1 MRFCVTLDG
10 SSAAIVGAMIAVLA
24 YSGPTSAQS
33 VEQFYKSKNPTLIV
47 GTDASGEY
55 AVGGRLLAKH
65 IQRHLPGNP
74 PVIVQF
80 MPGASSIKSA
90 NYMYTAAAK
99 DGSVLSLS
107 NKGIAMFGTAKMD
120 NTNYKAAEFNW
131 IGNMTRSNNL
141 AVVWHAKG
149 VKTLDDAKKT
159 EVVVGALGAGGTLAT
174 YPAILNAVAG
184 TRFKV
189 VLGYAG
195 AQLIDLA
202 MERGEVDGRASYS
215 WSDLK
220 RVRGEWLKEGK
231 LNILVQFGLEKEPDL
246 PDVPLIVDLARNDLE
261 RKILSFV
268 AADNNMARPFYM
280 PPKVPADRV
289 AAFRKAFDDTMTDA
303 EFLEDAK
310 RVGVTVTPLTGAQLE
325 ALVKNIVNA
334 PPEVVN
340 GAEQWMTKN

>member
-1 MRFCVTLDG
+1 MRVCVTFNG
-10 SSAAIVGAMIAVLA
+10 SSAVIVSAMIAVLA
-24 YSGPTSAQS
+24 YSDAATAQS
-33 VEQFYKSKNPTLIV
+33 VEQFYNSKNPTLIV

-90 NYMYTAAAK
+90 NYMYAVAPK
-99 DGSVLSLS
+99 DGSVISLP
-107 NKGIAMFGTAKMD
+107 NKGIAMFEAAKME
-120 NTNYKAAEFNW
+120 NTNYKSADFSW

-141 AVVWHAKG
+141 AVVWHTKG
-149 VKTLDDAKKT
+149 VKTLEDATKT
-159 EVVVGALGAGGTLAT
+159 EIVVGALGAGGTLAT

-184 TRFKV
+184 TKFKV

-215 WSDLK
+215 WADLK
-220 RVRGEWLKEGK
+220 RVRSEWLKEGK

-246 PDVPLIVDLARNDLE
+246 PDVPLIVDLARNEQE

-280 PPKVPADRV
+280 PPKVPADRM
-289 AAFRKAFDDTMTDA
+289 AAFRKAFDDTMTDR

-310 RVGVTVTPLTGAQLE
+310 KVGVTVTPLSGAQLE
-325 ALVKNIVNA
+325 NLVKSIVNA
-334 PPEVVN
+334 PPDVIN

>member
-1 MRFCVTLDG
+1 MRVRVMLKG
-10 SSAAIVGAMIAVLA
+10 VAAAVSGAMAILA
-24 YSGPTSAQS
+24 AQDRPAAAQS
-33 VEQFYKSKNPTLIV
+33 VEQFYKSKNPILIV

-65 IQRHLPGNP
+65 IQRHLPGTP
-74 PVIVQF
+74 PVVVQF

-90 NYMYTAAAK
+90 NYMYAVAPK
-99 DGSVLSLS
+99 DGSVLSLP
-107 NKGIAMFGTAKMD
+107 NKGIAMFEAAKME
-120 NTNYKAAEFNW
+120 NATYKSAEFNW

-149 VKTLDDAKKT
+149 VKTLEDARKT

-184 TRFKV
+184 TKFKV

-220 RVRGEWLKEGK
+220 RVRSEWLKEGK

-246 PDVPLIVDLARNDLE
+246 PDVPLIIDLARNEQE

-289 AAFRKAFDDTMTDA
+289 AAFRQAFDATMTDA
-303 EFLEDAK
+303 EFLDDAK

-334 PPEVVN
+334 PPEVLK
-340 GAEQWMTKN
+340 GAEQWMAKN

>member
-1 MRFCVTLDG
+1 MRFQALVCSVAVALV
-10 SSAAIVGAMIAVLA
+10 AAAGQQAF
-24 YSGPTSAQS
+24 AQTP
-33 VEQFYKSKNPTLIV
+33 EQFYKGKNPILIV

-65 IQRHLPGNP
+65 IQRHLPGAP

-90 NYMYTAAAK
+90 NYMYAVAPK
-99 DGSVLSLS
+99 DGSVLSLP
-107 NKGIAMFGTAKMD
+107 NKGIAMFESAKME
-120 NTNYKAAEFNW
+120 NTNYKAAEFSW

-149 VKTLDDAKKT
+149 VKTLEDATKT

-174 YPAILNAVAG
+174 YPAILNAVVG
-184 TRFKV
+184 TKFKV

-220 RVRGEWLKEGK
+220 RVRSEWLKDGK

-246 PDVPLIVDLARNDLE
+246 PGVPLIVDLARNEQE

-280 PPKVPADRV
+280 PPKVPADRL
-289 AAFRKAFDDTMTDA
+289 AAFRQAFDDTMMDA

-310 RVGVTVTPLTGAQLE
+310 KVGVTVTPLSGAQLE
-325 ALVKNIVNA
+325 ALVRNIVNA

>member
-1 MRFCVTLDG
+1 MMRFMRSLQALVCSVAVALV
-10 SSAAIVGAMIAVLA
+10 AAAGQQAF
-24 YSGPTSAQS
+24 AQTP
-33 VEQFYKSKNPTLIV
+33 EQFYKGKNPILIV

-65 IQRHLPGNP
+65 IQRHLPGAP

-90 NYMYTAAAK
+90 NYMYAVAPK
-99 DGSVLSLS
+99 DGSVLSLP
-107 NKGIAMFGTAKMD
+107 NKGIAMFESAKME
-120 NTNYKAAEFNW
+120 NTNYKAAEFSW

-149 VKTLDDAKKT
+149 VKTLEDATKT

-174 YPAILNAVAG
+174 YPAILNAVVG
-184 TRFKV
+184 TKFKV

-220 RVRGEWLKEGK
+220 RVRSEWLKDGK

-246 PDVPLIVDLARNDLE
+246 PEVPLIVDLARNEQE

-280 PPKVPADRV
+280 PPKVPADRL
-289 AAFRKAFDDTMTDA
+289 AAFRQAFDDTMRDA

-310 RVGVTVTPLTGAQLE
+310 KVGVTVTPLSGAQLE
-325 ALVKNIVNA
+325 ALVRNIVNA

>member
-1 MRFCVTLDG
+1 MRVRMMLKGLT
-10 SSAAIVGAMIAVLA
+10 AAMLGAILPMATQDRPV
-24 YSGPTSAQS
+24 SAQS
-33 VEQFYKSKNPTLIV
+33 VEQFYKAKNPILIV

-65 IQRHLPGNP
+65 IQRHLPGAP

-90 NYMYTAAAK
+90 NYMYTAAPK
-99 DGSVLSLS
+99 DGSVVSLP
-107 NKGIAMFGTAKMD
+107 NKGIAMFEAAKME
-120 NTNYKAAEFNW
+120 NTNYKSADFNW

-141 AVVWHAKG
+141 AVVWHTKG
-149 VKTLDDAKKT
+149 VKTLEDATKT
-159 EVVVGALGAGGTLAT
+159 EVIVGALGAGGTLAT
-174 YPAILNAVAG
+174 YPAILNAVTG
-184 TRFKV
+184 TKFKV

-220 RVRGEWLKEGK
+220 RVRSEWLKEGK

-246 PDVPLIVDLARNDLE
+246 PDVPLIVDLARNEQE

-289 AAFRKAFDDTMTDA
+289 AAFRKAFDDTMTDQ

-310 RVGVTVTPLTGAQLE
+310 KVGVTVTPLSGARLE
-325 ALVKNIVNA
+325 DLVKNIVNA
-334 PPEVVN
+334 PPEVIN